1 MENFIKETEIVDLNS
16 KERKKEL
23 MQSILKA
30 KAELV
35 HAHNNFEYAE
45 DELIDYYSYQIKA
58 IQSKLDYLL
67 KVAKDKNLI
76 LNLDAS

>member
-1 MENFIKETEIVDLNS
+1 MEHFIKEKEIIDLNS
-16 KERKKEL
+16 NECKTQL
-23 MQSILKA
+23 IQSITKT

-67 KVAKDKNLI
+67 KLAKAKNLI

>member
-1 MENFIKETEIVDLNS
+1 MESFIKENEIIDLS
-16 KERKKEL
+16 FKERKMEL
-23 MQSILKA
+23 IQSIIKA

-67 KVAKDKNLI
+67 KLAKDKNLI
-76 LNLDAS
+76 SNLDAS